1 MLRSTEWWLFRQA
14 LPKFIAKQGFR
25 SHTLS
30 RMFPFLLF
38 AALGFTLSFFFESL
52 LVTLVVSALP
62 PAAWW
67 LIVTL
72 VWKCTPPPV
81 ATWAAFVLVGAYFLI
96 SPLLTLV
103 YAVTEPDD
111 FKAAVADFG
120 FSSATAGLVAIVA
133 FYLVLSAVLLWLANI
148 FTRYGLVGLVMH
160 AVRQAG
166 RDLHNSFGLLG
177 HALPTIL
184 FLTAFL
190 FFTPEIWR
198 VTTDLSGVR
207 LFALLV
213 LFAAVIAFAM
223 RARLRE
229 ELESLERSM
238 STAELERAC
247 RGTPLE
253 PVAAELAPSTQPTVL
268 RGAERRN
275 IWLVLFTRQLV
286 RAIVVGLGVFLFF
299 ELFGNIT
306 VGDEIRQEWVT
317 GGAGGAEPSPSSL
330 PFGISEPMLEVSAL
344 LAGFSAMYFSIL
356 SMTDSEYRQR
366 YFDSILKEIS
376 RVLAVRAVYLKLR
389 ETPPAPTPDE
399 PEADPSGP
407 PGAGAGAGAGV
418 GAGAG
423 AA

>member
-25 SHTLS
+25 SHTLA

-38 AALGFTLSFFFESL
+38 AAVGSGLSFFESWP
-52 LVTLVVSALP
+52 VTLVVSALP
-62 PAAWW
+62 SVAWW
-67 LIVTL
+67 LFVTL
-72 VWKCTPPPV
+72 IWKRTPPPV
-81 ATWAAFVLVGAYFLI
+81 STWLAFVLVGAYFLI

-103 YAVTEPDD
+103 YAVTQPEN
-111 FKAAVADFG
+111 FKADVG
-120 FSSATAGLVAIVA
+120 FSSVIYGLATIVA
-133 FYLVLSAVLLWLANI
+133 LYLVLSAVLLWVANI
-148 FTRYGLVGLVMH
+148 FTRYGLVGLVTH
-160 AVRQAG
+160 VVRQAG

-177 HALPTIL
+177 NALPTIL

-198 VTTDLSGVR
+198 VTTDLSGWR

-229 ELESLERSM
+229 ELDGLENSM
-238 STAELERAC
+238 SAAELERAC

-253 PVAAELAPSTQPTVL
+253 PVAAELAPSTQPTAL
-268 RGAERRN
+268 RDAERRN

-286 RAIVVGLGVFLFF
+286 RAIVIGLGVFLFF

-306 VGDEIRQEWVT
+306 VGDEIRAEWVN
-317 GGAGGAEPSPSSL
+317 GGSEGTESPSSGL

-389 ETPPAPTPDE
+389 ETHPDPTPDE
-399 PEADPSGP
+399 PEGDPSGP
-407 PGAGAGAGAGV
+407 PGAGV
-418 GAGAG
+418 GAS
-423 AA
+423 AAAA